1 MRVQSQ
7 CYFCARKIIR
17 APPTPP
23 GGMVLPYIRHIGI
36 CRPIVPTQTVGLFAD
51 FPQVDCVSA
60 KGGQRRLHQ
69 KPETDL
75 EKVWVFATVWSENGY
90 RLPILV
96 WNRVW
101 FTRELQQCMSVF
113 IISVP
118 ND

>member
-17 APPTPP
+17 APLPP

-36 CRPIVPTQTVGLFAD
+36 CRPIVPTQTVGFFAD
-51 FPQVDCVSA
+51 FPQVHCVSA
-60 KGGQRRLHQ
+60 KGGQGRLHQ
-69 KPETDL
+69 KPETDF
-75 EKVWVFATVWSENGY
+75 EKVWVFAAFWSENGY

-101 FTRELQQCMSVF
+101 FTRELQ
-113 IISVP
+113 
-118 ND
+118 

>member
-17 APPTPP
+17 APPPYPP

-60 KGGQRRLHQ
+60 KGGQGRLHQ
-69 KPETDL
+69 KPETDF
-75 EKVWVFATVWSENGY
+75 EKVWVFAAVWSENGY

-101 FTRELQQCMSVF
+101 FTRELQ
-113 IISVP
+113 
-118 ND
+118 